1 MTNEAH
7 PLNSQYHSE
16 EKVLGNSLFYSVL
29 VTCTYLSNYSEL
41 CIHPTNLKPNRFLTL
56 NSTILNSIVSTCC

>member
-56 NSTILNSIVSTCC
+56 TV